1 MRWNRASRGETSSGA
16 TRSRTP
22 IGAERDPRRVV
33 AFSDAVTAIAITLL
47 VLEIRPPSDTEHL
60 MRGLLDLWPSYLA
73 YGVTF
78 LLIGQMWVNHHVMFD
93 HIRSADRMLLL
104 LNTLLLMVIAF
115 LPFVSSV
122 LARAF
127 EEGPGKR
134 TALVFYGIV
143 YGTAAI
149 LFNVIWEYARGGH
162 RLLTSTTDEATAR
175 AISRRFRPAPVW
187 IAVGTALCVV
197 HPVAGLIVVA
207 AFIPFYWLPING
219 EVASIRRT
227 RAQSADGGPR

>member
-1 MRWNRASRGETSSGA
+1 MRWNRASRGATTNGTTR
-16 TRSRTP
+16 TRSP

-47 VLEIRPPSDTEHL
+47 VLEIRPPRDTEHL

-93 HIRSADRMLLL
+93 HIRSADRLLLL

-149 LFNVIWEYARGGH
+149 LFNVIWEYVSRRSPPTDVHHRRRHRQGDQQAVSTRPRLDRRRNRALRRSPDRRPDRGGCLH
-162 RLLTSTTDEATAR
+162 PLLLATDQ
-175 AISRRFRPAPVW
+175 
-187 IAVGTALCVV
+187 G
-197 HPVAGLIVVA
+197 
-207 AFIPFYWLPING
+207 
-219 EVASIRRT
+219 
-227 RAQSADGGPR
+227 